1 MQNPKEHI
9 RHFLLF
15 EYQLGHFAS
24 EEARNMCCTICNNG
38 MSTTMV
44 YVSVLSDFE
53 NKAIRCKMVQ
63 VQVD

>member
-24 EEARNMCCTICNNG
+24 EEARNICRTIG
-38 MSTTMV
+38 YSAMYTTMLC
-44 YVSVLSDFE
+44 YWFE
-53 NKAIRCKMVQ
+53 RFRK
-63 VQVD
+63 